1 MERVP
6 DLTGS
11 LVVAVKFTYRQ
22 IVLLVLLS
30 IAFWLVSTL
39 LVPAGAAVIAL
50 FETIRIVPEE
60 HRSDLS
66 LLKEYVRSVGRNL
79 VPGLALSVP
88 LVVPPIATLLYLDLA
103 LTETSGYL
111 LIAGLLSAY
120 VSLVAFFLV
129 FRTANVRSLEGRET
143 RAAFRR
149 ALDVS
154 RDHPHF
160 TVLHACLI
168 VAAASLTIV
177 LPPFVVLLFPGFVA
191 VLEVVFYE
199 EASHAEE
206 SPVRRYLR
214 TIR

>member
-30 IAFWLVSTL
+30 IAFWLGFAL
-39 LVPAGAAVIAL
+39 LVPAGAAAIAL
-50 FETIRIVPEE
+50 FETIRAVPEE

-66 LLKEYVRSVGRNL
+66 FLREYVRSVRRNL
-79 VPGLALSVP
+79 VPGLVLSVP
-88 LVVPPIATLLYLDLA
+88 LVVPPVATLLYLGLA
-103 LTETSGYL
+103 FAETSGYL
-111 LIAGLLSAY
+111 LVAGLLSAY
-120 VSLVAFFLV
+120 VTLVAFFLA

-154 RDHPHF
+154 RDHPHVA
-160 TVLHACLI
+160 VLHACLI
-168 VAAASLTIV
+168 VAAASLTVV
-177 LPPFVVLLFPGFVA
+177 LPPFIVLLFPGFVA
-191 VLEVVFYE
+191 VLEVVLYE

-206 SPVRRYLR
+206 SPIRRYLR

>member
-30 IAFWLVSTL
+30 LAFWLGFVL

-50 FETIRIVPEE
+50 FETIRVVPEE
-60 HRSDLS
+60 HRSDLFF
-66 LLKEYVRSVGRNL
+66 LREYVRSVGRNL
-79 VPGLALSVP
+79 GPGLTLSVP
-88 LVVPPIATLLYLDLA
+88 LVVPPIATLLYLALA
-103 LTETSGYL
+103 LAETSGYL
-111 LIAGLLSAY
+111 LLAGLLSAY

-129 FRTANVRSLEGRET
+129 LRTANVRSLEGRET
-143 RAAFRR
+143 GAAFRR

-160 TVLHACLI
+160 MVLHVCLI
-168 VAAASLTIV
+168 VAAASLTVV
-177 LPPFVVLLFPGFVA
+177 LPPFIVLLFPGFVA
-191 VLEVVFYE
+191 VMEILMFE